1 MRERRERTETRQRR
15 NKEERRKNIVE
26 IREKMIRDDNGKQEE
41 EREERYV

>member
-1 MRERRERTETRQRR
+1 MRERRERRERRQRR